1 MENSLN
7 NQPNSFGAPEVPK
20 KNGAVKFL
28 KLFFVLLVLGL
39 MVYFGMSFYKDYK
52 VSQVVPEVFQVEG
65 DVDFKIVKA
74 EAMPIMKFESN
85 ETLAENAVVYTEN
98 NYQYEVLKDF
108 YNRIVSGE
116 WAAVDGSKQEEDKS
130 IFKVV
135 DRSGTLMFIYIEGGL
150 SEPSTSVKIYKVY
163 KNVN

>member
-1 MENSLN
+1 MA
-7 NQPNSFGAPEVPK
+7 QAPK
-20 KNGAVKFL
+20 KSGPVKFL
-28 KLFFVLLVLGL
+28 KLFFVVVVLVL

-52 VSQVVPEVFQVEG
+52 VSQVVPEVFRVEG

-98 NYQYEVLKDF
+98 KYQYEVLKDF

-135 DRSGTLMFIYIEGGL
+135 DQSGTLMFIYIEGGL